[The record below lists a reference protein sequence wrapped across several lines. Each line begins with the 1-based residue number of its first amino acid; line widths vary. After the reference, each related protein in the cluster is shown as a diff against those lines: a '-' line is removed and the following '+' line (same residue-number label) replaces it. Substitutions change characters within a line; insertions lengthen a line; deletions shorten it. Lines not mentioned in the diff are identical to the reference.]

1 MSSVSP
7 SEITTPLRIG
17 TRGSP
22 LALAQA
28 HALRDRLAAAHPVLA
43 EPGALEV
50 AAIDTTGD
58 KVLDRPLAD
67 IGGKGLFTQEIEAA
81 LRQGRVRMAVHSMK
95 DVPTALP
102 AGLVI
107 ACMLPRADPRDVL
120 VTGSGGLDAGSGIA
134 GLPTGAVVGTA
145 SLRRQAQLLAAR
157 PDLRVITFRGN
168 VQTRLR
174 KLAAGAADAT
184 LLALAGLQR
193 LGLGL
198 GPGQAG
204 DGLGAP
210 LAIDAMLPA
219 VGQGA
224 IGVEIRQ
231 DDAECRALLAPLDH
245 VPTTLC
251 VAAERALLAV
261 LDGSCH
267 TPIGVLAVLE
277 GEDRIH
283 IRALLA
289 MPDGSV
295 THWAERRGAAAE
307 ALALARDAGAE
318 LCAAAG
324 PELRAILAADR

>member
-1 MSSVSP
+1 MSSVFP
-7 SEITTPLRIG
+7 AEITTPLRIG

-28 HALRDRLAAAHPVLA
+28 HALRDRLAAVHPMLA
-43 EPGALEV
+43 EPGALEI

-58 KVLDRPLAD
+58 KILDRSLAD
-67 IGGKGLFTQEIEAA
+67 IGGKGLFTQEVEAA

-95 DVPTALP
+95 DVPTELP

-120 VTGSGGLDAGSGIA
+120 VTGPNGPDAGAGIA
-134 GLPTGAVVGTA
+134 GLPEGAVVGTA
-145 SLRRQAQLLAAR
+145 SLRRRAQLLAAR
-157 PDLRVITFRGN
+157 PDLQVITFRGN

-174 KLAAGAADAT
+174 KLEAGTADAT
-184 LLALAGLQR
+184 LLALAGLRR

-198 GPGQAG
+198 AA

-210 LAIDAMLPA
+210 LSIDAMLPA

-224 IGVEIRQ
+224 IGVEIRE

-245 VPTTLC
+245 APTTLC
-251 VAAERALLAV
+251 VSAERALLAV

-267 TPIGVLAVLE
+267 TPIGVLAVVD
-277 GEDRIH
+277 GEDRVH

-295 THWAERRGAAAE
+295 THWAERRGAATE
-307 ALALARDAGAE
+307 APALARDAGSA
-318 LCAAAG
+318 LRAAAG